1 MGAGPAAACRDHQRI
16 PCHPRDYW
24 AKHCAATFMHDPA
37 GLRQLDVIGVDNVM
51 WSVDY
56 PHNEGTFGYTGR
68 AIDYIVNTV
77 GLQAARKVVSEN
89 AIRFFRLD

>member
-1 MGAGPAAACRDHQRI
+1 
-16 PCHPRDYW
+16 
-24 AKHCAATFMHDPA
+24 MHDPA

-89 AIRFFRLD
+89 AIKFFRLD